1 MIGLTC
7 SDPAPAS
14 TDIAYGPQ
22 GTPTLGRNIIGLWGP
37 TFCPEPAKKTLQKP
51 QQLGS
56 PVIQERKAA
65 SASMFCIA
73 QGRREERER

>member
-1 MIGLTC
+1 MAGLTC

-22 GTPTLGRNIIGLWGP
+22 GIPTLSRNIIGLWGP
-37 TFCPEPAKKTLQKP
+37 TFCSEPAKKTLQ
-51 QQLGS
+51 QLGS
-56 PVIQERKAA
+56 PVTQEREA
-65 SASMFCIA
+65 SAPMSCIA